1 MRPRR
6 TERPTR
12 SVHRP
17 AGATSP
23 AFSLA
28 TVATYTCVMTFQASV
43 CPHDCPSTCALEVE
57 VLSPTRI
64 GRVRG
69 AEDNSYTAGV
79 ICAKVARYAERIH
92 HPDRLMR
99 PLMRSGPKGSGQF
112 REIGWDEA
120 LDRIA
125 QNFADN
131 TARHGSES
139 VWPYYFAGTMGLVQR
154 DGIHRLRHAMRYS
167 RQQNTICTSITEA
180 GWTAGVGK
188 YHGPDPREMARADLI
203 VMWGGNPVNTQV
215 NVMTHIARAR
225 KERGAKLVVVD
236 PYRTGTAQQADMH
249 LAVKPG
255 TDAALACAVMH
266 ILLRDGHADRE
277 WMARFTDFGPD
288 VEAHLA
294 SRTPEWAAA
303 MTGLS
308 VAEIEAFAALYA
320 RTDRAYI
327 RVGYGFARSRGGA
340 AALHAVTCLPGIG
353 GKWRH
358 EGGGAMWNLRAI
370 YKWDKTLIEGLDLR
384 DPATRVMDMS
394 RIGAVLTGDESELK
408 GGPPVMA
415 LLIQNVNP
423 VDVAPNSNLVRR
435 GFLRDD
441 LFTVV
446 HEQFM
451 TATARHA
458 DIVLPATMFLE
469 HDDVYQAGG
478 HPHIQIGRKLV
489 EAPGECRS
497 NHAVICDL
505 ARRLGAQHRGFDMT
519 AMQMVDETLRA
530 SGWPGAEEVIEG
542 RWLDVQ
548 PDFRTSHFLDGF
560 GHPDGRFR
568 FKPDWAAMGPLGHL
582 MTPMPDHY
590 GGIDNPSAALPFR
603 LVTAPARQYL
613 NTSFTETPGSR
624 KREGRPTALVHTA
637 DAARLG
643 IVEGG
648 RVRLSNARGAVTLH
662 AKLVEQGQQPGTV
675 VVESV
680 WPGEAFE
687 GGVGINALTSDDP
700 APPLGGA
707 VFHDTA
713 VAMQAV
719 AAEVALA
726 AE

>member
-1 MRPRR
+1 
-6 TERPTR
+6 
-12 SVHRP
+12 
-17 AGATSP
+17 
-23 AFSLA
+23 
-28 TVATYTCVMTFQASV
+28 MTFQASV

-92 HPDRLMR
+92 HPDRLMQ
-99 PLMRSGPKGSGQF
+99 PLLRSGPKGSGQF
-112 REIGWDEA
+112 RKIGWDEA

-125 QNFADN
+125 QTFAGSA
-131 TARHGSES
+131 ARHGSES

-180 GWTAGVGK
+180 GWMAGVGK

-203 VMWGGNPVNTQV
+203 VMWGGNPVATQV

-255 TDAALACAVMH
+255 TDAALACAVLH

-294 SRTPEWAAA
+294 LRTPQWAAA

-370 YKWDKTLIEGLDLR
+370 YRWDKTLIEGLDVR
-384 DPATRVMDMS
+384 DPETRVMDMS
-394 RIGAVLTGDESELK
+394 RIGAVLTGDQSELR

-415 LLIQNVNP
+415 LLVQNVNP

-435 GFLRDD
+435 GFLRED

-478 HPHIQIGRKLV
+478 HPHIQVGRKLV

-497 NHAVICDL
+497 NHDVICAL
-505 ARRLGAQHRGFDMT
+505 AKRLGAQDRGFDMT
-519 AMQMVDETLRA
+519 AMEMVDETLRA
-530 SGWPGAEEVIEG
+530 SGWPGAQEVIEK

-560 GHPDGRFR
+560 GHADGRFR

-590 GGIDNPSAALPFR
+590 GGIDNPTTALPFR
-603 LVTAPARQYL
+603 LVTAPARQFL

-624 KREGRPTALVHTA
+624 KREGRPTALIHA
-637 DAARLG
+637 GDAARLG
-643 IVEGG
+643 ILEGG
-648 RVRLSNARGAVTLH
+648 RVLLSNARGAVTLH
-662 AKLVEQGQQPGTV
+662 AKLVEQGQQPGTI
-675 VVESV
+675 VVESI
-680 WPGEAFE
+680 WPGEAYE

-719 AAEVALA
+719 AAEVALV